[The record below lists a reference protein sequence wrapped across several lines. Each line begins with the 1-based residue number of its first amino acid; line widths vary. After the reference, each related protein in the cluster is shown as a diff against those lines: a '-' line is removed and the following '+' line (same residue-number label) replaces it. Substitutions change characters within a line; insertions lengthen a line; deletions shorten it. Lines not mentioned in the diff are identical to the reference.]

1 MIQKQMTIL
10 FTCMPCNTSS
20 QIKWNHWK
28 MNEEFHKITLF
39 SLYGKNFG
47 TISLH
52 NSGNENGFIL
62 KCNKHLLGRSFSSF
76 NCRPYN
82 REDGIGQCNET

>member
-1 MIQKQMTIL
+1 M
-10 FTCMPCNTSS
+10 
-20 QIKWNHWK
+20 
-28 MNEEFHKITLF
+28 E
-39 SLYGKNFG
+39 KNFG

-82 REDGIGQCNET
+82 REDGIGQCNETLFQLCDICYKLIR